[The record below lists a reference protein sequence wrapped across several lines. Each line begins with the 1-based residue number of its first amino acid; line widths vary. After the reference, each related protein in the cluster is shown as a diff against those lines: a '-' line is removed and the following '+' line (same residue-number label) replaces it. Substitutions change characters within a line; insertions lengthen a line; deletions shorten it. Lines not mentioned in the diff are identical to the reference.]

1 MSSIDERVVEM
12 QFRNDQFEQG
22 VKKSLI
28 SLENLKKGL
37 NLDKS
42 SKSLSNLES
51 TAKNFSMK
59 NLASDVASISD
70 RFSTM
75 GIIGMTALQNITN
88 SAIATG
94 KTLMSAL
101 TIDPVKSGF
110 QEYETQINSVQT
122 ILANTESKGTTLD
135 QVNAALDELN
145 HYADMT
151 IYNFTE
157 MTRNI
162 GTFTA
167 AGVDLDTSVQAIKGI
182 ANLAAVS
189 GSNSQQASTAMY
201 QLSQALAAGTVKLQD
216 WNSVVNAGM
225 GGQVFQDALKETAR
239 VHGVA
244 IDQMI
249 KDEGSFRET
258 LSKGWLTSSILTETL
273 SKFTGDLNESQLKT
287 MGYTDEQIASIIKM
301 GQTANDAA
309 TKVKTFTQ
317 LFDTLAEA
325 MQSGWTQS
333 WEYIV
338 GDFDQAKESLT
349 VVSDTLSD
357 IINNSANKR
366 NDLLYDA
373 LTSNYDKFIK
383 SVNDAGIETTA
394 FQDRVKA
401 AINENGGD
409 ADALVQKYGSLE
421 KAIRAGAVSSDL
433 LKKSLGGVANLNID
447 RLLHLKD
454 TGDDVKNV
462 QEALKQLG
470 YNLSKY
476 GSDGLIGSETTAAI
490 KAFQEAKGLSIDGIV
505 GPNTV
510 KALQDAVGSTDKLKS
525 NVDDL
530 MSDITKKGGRDLAI
544 ESIGYAW
551 KSLIRIAHD
560 VKTAYKDIFPKEFTS
575 DDLYG
580 IIDKVHSLSFNLMY
594 NSETSDKLQRSL
606 KGLFAAMDIVGTI
619 TGGALRFG
627 FRTLC
632 DLLKMSDIDILE
644 FTANIGDN
652 IVKLRDAIHNNTL
665 YTTGLK
671 VVSSG
676 LKTGAKTIKEWT
688 TKLYESEQVQN
699 GIKKVQEEW
708 GKSLNKLG
716 IYFDGGADRLLAF
729 INRCKK
735 LDKIDLN
742 NIGDVLKDFKEN
754 VFDYFV
760 NTDKIFDTAGKGI
773 EKFKELAHKGL
784 SVVVGDFESF
794 GDGLE
799 KLKDKSW
806 NTIIDNL
813 SKLRDGIGD
822 FADSMKDK
830 LADVDWAPILVIAN
844 SGIMILAVKQIT
856 KLVSAVKKIFTLLP
870 DFSNFGKSVDNVLN
884 SLAASL
890 KADKWIKQ
898 SQAIKNVAE
907 SIAILA
913 ASLTVLSLL
922 PEDGL
927 KRAETGLVIISGL
940 LLGLSFLTGLINKFT
955 DLSGVGKELKSISK
969 GILILAI
976 SLKVMESIK
985 SDTLVYNAMVLGNL
999 ATVLMIVGGVADSLS
1014 KGSMGGGKS
1023 LKSIAVSVLIL
1034 TLSLKMLANA
1044 KGDIDGATNTM
1055 LVLMGA
1061 LAAMNAVMEFSQSKF
1076 KSSAGAKSLIAISA
1090 SLYLAVLSIKKLAKM
1105 NPDEMRKGLGG
1116 LTAVMIVLSGVMLA
1130 TRLAGKNAQV
1140 AGKGILAISASF
1152 ILIAT
1157 AIKQIA
1163 RMDNGDIAKGIIT
1176 LGLVTVLY
1184 TALMGIS
1191 KLPGGGNS
1199 DKLGKGILAMSA
1211 GVLILAG
1218 AMKLIA
1224 GIDDGDIVKAVG
1236 AIAALAIIAT
1246 LMTKFSGEMKTIN
1259 AKPLMSMAVVIG
1271 VLAGSVALLSMID
1284 TGKLIWA
1291 TSAILLLMAMFTL
1304 VESQSKN
1311 IIGARKTLLVMAGTV
1326 ALLAVVLGI
1335 LANIPNSDNVLSV
1348 ALGLSAVLGAVAAA
1362 CAITTATGVNP
1373 ASATS
1378 AALGLV
1384 TFVGVLSVLM
1394 TALGGVLSLVNNF
1407 TGGAV
1412 DSALDYL
1419 KTVLYKVGDAVGS
1432 LVGGFAAGAT
1442 SSLPA
1447 IGSNLSD
1454 FAQNGVGFFNLL
1466 SNLKPNCA
1474 TAAGTLASAI
1484 GSFVGSGILDGIF
1497 EKFSGKSSLAS
1508 LGTNLAQLGAALTMF
1523 YVSTL
1528 VIKDTG
1534 HMKDVVSVA
1543 QSISDLNNALP
1554 ATGGKLQ
1561 AWLGSKDL
1569 SLFATGASNL
1579 GDAMK
1584 SFAESTSGITDTGN
1598 LESVVKVAQGLAKL
1612 NDALPETDGIIQK
1625 ITGWKNMSGFG
1636 EGIKAFGK
1644 AMSDF
1649 SSSVSGDNAIN
1660 EDAVAAAK
1668 RAGELMTQLANDV
1681 PTSGGLIDFFTG
1693 GNDIGGFGESLKKFG
1708 TSLSGFSGSAS
1719 GIDGG
1724 QMDTVMDVTKK
1735 LVALANSMGADNGF
1749 AAASSNLTTF
1759 AQNLMQFGTQ
1769 FTTGFYSEIASVDAG
1784 KITAVSTAMQVFY
1797 DMCSKTAGQ
1806 TIDTSNLVVFADTL
1820 GSKMQDLN
1828 TKLSGLTG
1836 IDTFGTTIVQFGI
1849 KLNAFGQYVNTVD
1862 TGKMDAV
1869 SASIQKM
1876 YDTMSK
1882 CQGSFDTSGM
1892 QSYLQNMS
1900 SSMGDTMSGVSS
1912 SISSASSGATS
1923 AMSGL
1928 FDGLSSTV
1936 QTRSTSLNASFKTL
1950 GSSMIKSF
1958 ASAITAGRGSVV
1970 SAASNVASAGLPAA
1984 KAHYGGYYSAGVYL
1998 CAGLAGGIGAG
2009 ASSAINAAS
2018 NVAAQ
2023 ALAAAKARLGIH
2035 SPSREF
2041 YAVGDFAVQGLT
2053 NALNDGQKSAQS
2065 AGSNVATA
2073 SLTGLQNS
2081 LNMISALMNSGLD
2094 TSPTIT
2100 PVIDDSQVR
2109 AGIQRVN
2116 TMMTNLT
2123 VGQNMAMAGA
2133 SFGIN
2138 QNGDTSDVVSAINGL
2153 RKDILER
2160 PQNVYTVNGVT
2171 YDDGSTTANAV
2182 KTLVRAVK
2190 MNGRA

>member
-22 VKKSLI
+22 IKKSLI

-167 AGVDLDTSVQAIKGI
+167 AGVDLNTSVQAIKGI

-580 IIDKVHSLSFNLMY
+580 IIQKIHDLSFNLMY
-594 NSETSDKLQRSL
+594 SSKTSDQLQRSF
-606 KGLFAAMDIVGTI
+606 KGLFAALDIAGTI
-619 TGGALRFG
+619 TGGVVRFG

-644 FTANIGDN
+644 FTANLGDN

-716 IYFDGGADRLLAF
+716 VYFDGGADRLSAF

-760 NTDKIFDTAGKGI
+760 NTDKIFDTAGKEI

-806 NTIIDNL
+806 NTVIDNL
-813 SKLRDGIGD
+813 SKLREGISD

-830 LADVDWAPILVIAN
+830 LSDIDWAPILVIVG
-844 SGIMILAVKQIT
+844 SGVIILAAKQVM
-856 KLVSAVKKIFTLLP
+856 KLVSAVKNLFSWLP
-870 DFSNFGKSVDNVLN
+870 DLSDAGTGLNKVLEG
-884 SLAASL
+884 LGASL
-890 KADKWIKQ
+890 KADKWVKR
-898 SQAIKNVAE
+898 SRAIKNVAE

-922 PEDGL
+922 PKDGL
-927 KRAETGLVIISGL
+927 TRAWGSLAIIAGL
-940 LLGLSFLTGLINKFT
+940 LTGLSIVAGLVNKFT
-955 DLSGVGKELKSISK
+955 VLSGSGKEMKSIAKSM
-969 GILILAI
+969 LIMAVA
-976 SLKVMESIK
+976 LKVMESMDAQSALNNAILLGELMAAMMVVDSIVSNLSYGTDSK
-985 SDTLVYNAMVLGNL
+985 SWT
-999 ATVLMIVGGVADSLS
+999 
-1014 KGSMGGGKS
+1014 
-1023 LKSIAVSVLIL
+1023 SIAVAMFIMVQALKS
-1034 TLSLKMLANA
+1034 LSNA
-1044 KGDIDGATNTM
+1044 EGDIDKAVDTM
-1055 LVLMGA
+1055 RGLMGA
-1061 LAAMNAVMEFSQSKF
+1061 LAGMNAFMEYTATKF

-1130 TRLAGKNAQV
+1130 TRLAGQNAQV

-1176 LGLVTVLY
+1176 LGLITILY
-1184 TALMGIS
+1184 GVLMGIS

-1259 AKPLMSMAVVIG
+1259 AKPLMSIAVVIG

-1284 TGKLIWA
+1284 GTKLVGA
-1291 TSAILLLMAMFTL
+1291 TAAMSVLMIMFA
-1304 VESQSKN
+1304 VIEHQSKN

-1384 TFVGVLSVLM
+1384 AFVGVLSTLM

-1432 LVGGFAAGAT
+1432 LVGGFASGAT

-1584 SFAESTSGITDTGN
+1584 SFAESTSGITNTGN

-1693 GNDIGGFGESLKKFG
+1693 GNDIGGFGASLKKFG
-1708 TSLSGFSGSAS
+1708 TSLSDFSGSAS

-1724 QMDTVMDVTKK
+1724 QMDTVIDVTKK
-1735 LVALANSMGADNGF
+1735 LVTLANSMGADNGF

-1806 TIDTSNLVVFADTL
+1806 TIDTSNLVIFADTL

-1828 TKLSGLTG
+1828 TKLIGLTG

-1892 QSYLQNMS
+1892 QSYLKNMS

-1912 SISSASSGATS
+1912 SITSASSGATS

-1984 KAHYGGYYSAGVYL
+1984 RAHYNGYYSVGVYIVS
-1998 CAGLAGGIGAG
+1998 GLAAGINAN
-2009 ASSAINAAS
+2009 ASSAINAAV
-2018 NVAAQ
+2018 NVAVS
-2023 ALAAAKARLGIH
+2023 ALNAAKKSIGVA
-2035 SPSREF
+2035 SPSKEF
-2041 YAVGDFAVQGLT
+2041 YKVGDFAVQGLT

-2073 SLTGLQNS
+2073 SLAGLQNS

>member
-94 KTLMSAL
+94 KTLVSAL

-167 AGVDLDTSVQAIKGI
+167 AGVDLNTSVQAIKGI

-580 IIDKVHSLSFNLMY
+580 IIQKIHDLSFNLMY
-594 NSETSDKLQRSL
+594 SSKTSDQLQRSF
-606 KGLFAAMDIVGTI
+606 KGLFAALDIVGTI
-619 TGGALRFG
+619 TGGVVRFG

-644 FTANIGDN
+644 FTANLGDN

-716 IYFDGGADRLLAF
+716 VYFDGGADRLSAF

-760 NTDKIFDTAGKGI
+760 NTDKIFDTAGKEI

-806 NTIIDNL
+806 NTVIDNL
-813 SKLRDGIGD
+813 SKLRDGISD

-830 LADVDWAPILVIAN
+830 LSDIDWAPILVIAN

-955 DLSGVGKELKSISK
+955 DLSGAGKELKSISK

-976 SLKVMESIK
+976 SLKVMEGI
-985 SDTLVYNAMVLGNL
+985 DRDNLVYNAMVLGNL

-1023 LKSIAVSVLIL
+1023 LKSIAASVLIL
-1034 TLSLKMLANA
+1034 TISLKMLANA
-1044 KGDIDGATNTM
+1044 KGDIDGATNTI

-1076 KSSAGAKSLIAISA
+1076 KSNAGAKSLIAISA

-1152 ILIAT
+1152 LLIAT

-1236 AIAALAIIAT
+1236 AIAALAIITT

-1284 TGKLIWA
+1284 GTKLVGA
-1291 TSAILLLMAMFTL
+1291 TAAMSVLMIMFA
-1304 VESQSKN
+1304 VIEHQSKN

-1362 CAITTATGVNP
+1362 CAVLTVTNVNP
-1373 ASATS
+1373 ANAAT

-1384 TFVGVLSVLM
+1384 AFVGVLSTLM

-1419 KTVLYKVGDAVGS
+1419 KTVLFKVGDAVGS

-1442 SSLPA
+1442 SGLPA
-1447 IGSNLSD
+1447 IGSNLSN
-1454 FAQNGVGFFNLL
+1454 FATNAAGFFSML
-1466 SNLKPNCA
+1466 STLNPDCA

-1484 GSFVGSGILDGIF
+1484 GSFVGSGILDGLF
-1497 EKFSGKSSLAS
+1497 EKFTGNSSLAS
-1508 LGTNLAQLGAALTMF
+1508 LGTNLTSLGAALTSF
-1523 YVSTL
+1523 YNATQG
-1528 VIKDTG
+1528 ITDTG

-1681 PTSGGLIDFFTG
+1681 PTSGGLISWFTG
-1693 GNDIGGFGESLKKFG
+1693 NNDIGGFGESLKKFG
-1708 TSLSGFSGSAS
+1708 TSLSDFSGSAS

-1735 LVALANSMGADNGF
+1735 LVTLANSMGADNGF

-1912 SISSASSGATS
+1912 SITSASSGATS

-2009 ASSAINAAS
+2009 ASSAINAAA

-2041 YAVGDFAVQGLT
+2041 YAVGDYAVQGLT
-2053 NALNDGQKSAQS
+2053 NALSDGQKSAQS

-2073 SLTGLQNS
+2073 SLAGLQNS

-2138 QNGDTSDVVSAINGL
+2138 QNGDNSDVVSAINGL
-2153 RKDILER
+2153 RKDILDR

>member
-59 NLASDVASISD
+59 NLASDVTSISD

-94 KTLMSAL
+94 TTLMSAL

-110 QEYETQINSVQT
+110 KEYETQINAVQT
-122 ILANTESKGTTLD
+122 ILANTESKGTSLD

-167 AGVDLDTSVQAIKGI
+167 AGVDLDTSVAAIKGI

-383 SVNDAGIETTA
+383 SINDAGIETTA

-454 TGDDVKNV
+454 TGDDVKSV
-462 QEALKQLG
+462 QEALSQLG
-470 YNLSKY
+470 YDIGKFGADGIL
-476 GSDGLIGSETTAAI
+476 GSGTIAAI

-505 GPNTV
+505 GPDTV
-510 KALQDAVGSTDKLKS
+510 KALQDSVGSTNKLKK
-525 NVDDL
+525 NVDEL
-530 MSDITKKGGRDLAI
+530 MDNITKKGGRDLAI

-551 KSLIRIAHD
+551 KGLIRIAHD
-560 VKTAYKDIFPKEFTS
+560 VKAAYKDIFPKSFTS

-580 IIDKVHSLSFNLMY
+580 IIQKVHELSYNLMY
-594 NSETSDKLQRSL
+594 NSDVSDKAQRSFKGLFSALNLAKRGFALITSPIQKFVGSGGLASLGNILLDTTANVGDFFTELNNSSSIEDFGKFVSDKLS
-606 KGLFAAMDIVGTI
+606 KGFKDFVDFIDPAINKIQT
-619 TGGALRFG
+619 FG
-627 FRTLC
+627 DVL
-632 DLLKMSDIDILE
+632 
-644 FTANIGDN
+644 N
-652 IVKLRDAIHNNTL
+652 IVKTVAGNALTDIWNIATKVFSYI
-665 YTTGLK
+665 TGNISMGDLFAGLAGSGIYVAAK
-671 VVSSG
+671 KASKLFETVKESFVNIFDKKSS
-676 LKTGAKTIKEWT
+676 KIKEQFSDVLDGVKDT
-688 TKLYESEQVQN
+688 LTSFTSSIKVASLL
-699 GIKKVQEEW
+699 GIAVAIAILSA
-708 GKSLNKLG
+708 SLNS
-716 IYFDGGADRLLAF
+716 IS
-729 INRCKK
+729 
-735 LDKIDLN
+735 KIDQ
-742 NIGDVLKDFKEN
+742 
-754 VFDYFV
+754 
-760 NTDKIFDTAGKGI
+760 
-773 EKFKELAHKGL
+773 
-784 SVVVGDFESF
+784 
-794 GDGLE
+794 
-799 KLKDKSW
+799 
-806 NTIIDNL
+806 
-813 SKLRDGIGD
+813 SKLI
-822 FADSMKDK
+822 
-830 LADVDWAPILVIAN
+830 P
-844 SGIMILAVKQIT
+844 
-856 KLVSAVKKIFTLLP
+856 
-870 DFSNFGKSVDNVLN
+870 
-884 SLAASL
+884 SLAAIG
-890 KADKWIKQ
+890 AMF
-898 SQAIKNVAE
+898 AE
-907 SIAILA
+907 LSI
-913 ASLTVLSLL
+913 
-922 PEDGL
+922 
-927 KRAETGLVIISGL
+927 
-940 LLGLSFLTGLINKFT
+940 SF
-955 DLSGVGKELKSISK
+955 KSISK
-969 GILILAI
+969 TISKNGSKGLIKTGIALIAIAEAIKILADAAIKMSDLSWEEIAKGLIGVGGGLLELSAALKLIDGAKVPLRSSIALIALAEACKILGDAFTKFAGFSWTEIGHGLIAMGGALGEFTASLSIISKVGGFGALLGGTGILIAVQSLDKISKNLEKLGQLSWTEIGHGLTAMGGALGEFTIALSALSTVGGWGSLLGATGILIAVQSLDPIVTALSKISSLSWEEIGKGLVGMGGALAEVATV
-976 SLKVMESIK
+976 SGL
-985 SDTLVYNAMVLGNL
+985 LGNL
-999 ATVLMIVGGVADSLS
+999 AG
-1014 KGSMGGGKS
+1014 
-1023 LKSIAVSVLIL
+1023 
-1034 TLSLKMLANA
+1034 
-1044 KGDIDGATNTM
+1044 
-1055 LVLMGA
+1055 
-1061 LAAMNAVMEFSQSKF
+1061 
-1076 KSSAGAKSLIAISA
+1076 
-1090 SLYLAVLSIKKLAKM
+1090 
-1105 NPDEMRKGLGG
+1105 P
-1116 LTAVMIVLSGVMLA
+1116 
-1130 TRLAGKNAQV
+1130 
-1140 AGKGILAISASF
+1140 
-1152 ILIAT
+1152 
-1157 AIKQIA
+1157 
-1163 RMDNGDIAKGIIT
+1163 
-1176 LGLVTVLY
+1176 
-1184 TALMGIS
+1184 
-1191 KLPGGGNS
+1191 
-1199 DKLGKGILAMSA
+1199 
-1211 GVLILAG
+1211 
-1218 AMKLIA
+1218 
-1224 GIDDGDIVKAVG
+1224 
-1236 AIAALAIIAT
+1236 
-1246 LMTKFSGEMKTIN
+1246 
-1259 AKPLMSMAVVIG
+1259 
-1271 VLAGSVALLSMID
+1271 
-1284 TGKLIWA
+1284 
-1291 TSAILLLMAMFTL
+1291 
-1304 VESQSKN
+1304 
-1311 IIGARKTLLVMAGTV
+1311 
-1326 ALLAVVLGI
+1326 
-1335 LANIPNSDNVLSV
+1335 
-1348 ALGLSAVLGAVAAA
+1348 
-1362 CAITTATGVNP
+1362 
-1373 ASATS
+1373 
-1378 AALGLV
+1378 
-1384 TFVGVLSVLM
+1384 
-1394 TALGGVLSLVNNF
+1394 LSLV
-1407 TGGAV
+1407 G
-1412 DSALDYL
+1412 S
-1419 KTVLYKVGDAVGS
+1419 GS
-1432 LVGGFAAGAT
+1432 L
-1442 SSLPA
+1442 L
-1447 IGSNLSD
+1447 L
-1454 FAQNGVGFFNLL
+1454 GVQG
-1466 SNLKPNCA
+1466 
-1474 TAAGTLASAI
+1474 
-1484 GSFVGSGILDGIF
+1484 
-1497 EKFSGKSSLAS
+1497 
-1508 LGTNLAQLGAALTMF
+1508 
-1523 YVSTL
+1523 
-1528 VIKDTG
+1528 
-1534 HMKDVVSVA
+1534 
-1543 QSISDLNNALP
+1543 
-1554 ATGGKLQ
+1554 
-1561 AWLGSKDL
+1561 
-1569 SLFATGASNL
+1569 L
-1579 GDAMK
+1579 GD
-1584 SFAESTSGITDTGN
+1584 
-1598 LESVVKVAQGLAKL
+1598 LA
-1612 NDALPETDGIIQK
+1612 DA
-1625 ITGWKNMSGFG
+1625 
-1636 EGIKAFGK
+1636 
-1644 AMSDF
+1644 
-1649 SSSVSGDNAIN
+1649 
-1660 EDAVAAAK
+1660 
-1668 RAGELMTQLANDV
+1668 
-1681 PTSGGLIDFFTG
+1681 
-1693 GNDIGGFGESLKKFG
+1693 LKKFG
-1708 TSLSGFSGSAS
+1708 EMSWTEIGHGLTAMGSAMGETAIGGLLNTLSGFGAHSIATLAEPLGDLAESIQKWGNVTVPSGLGGQIGSLAGGIMKFNFSGWGASAIAELAVPMGDLADSISKWSGVAVPAGIGTGLTDLAGGIKSFNFAGWGVDNVSELVIPLGDLAGSIKKWNGVSIPSGMEANMSSMAAGINSWNSVEVYNLENCVGPVGSFADSIRKWS
-1719 GIDGG
+1719 GISIPSGLKDSLTG
-1724 QMDTVMDVTKK
+1724 
-1735 LVALANSMGADNGF
+1735 LANGLQACNAIPTDNLSSIGDHASKIKTVVTDLTTGMSGAD
-1749 AAASSNLTTF
+1749 
-1759 AQNLMQFGTQ
+1759 
-1769 FTTGFYSEIASVDAG
+1769 IV
-1784 KITAVSTAMQVFY
+1784 
-1797 DMCSKTAGQ
+1797 
-1806 TIDTSNLVVFADTL
+1806 
-1820 GSKMQDLN
+1820 
-1828 TKLSGLTG
+1828 
-1836 IDTFGTTIVQFGI
+1836 GTTIVQFGI

-2041 YAVGDFAVQGLT
+2041 YAVGDYAVQGLT
-2053 NALNDGQKSAQS
+2053 NALSDGQKSAQS

-2073 SLTGLQNS
+2073 SLAGLQNS
-2081 LNMISALMNSGLD
+2081 LDMISALMSSGLD

-2109 AGIQRVN
+2109 AGIQRIN

-2138 QNGDTSDVVSAINGL
+2138 QNGDNSDIVSAINGL
-2153 RKDILER
+2153 RKDILDR

>member
-110 QEYETQINSVQT
+110 KEYETQINAVQT
-122 ILANTESKGTTLD
+122 ILANTESKGTSLD

-145 HYADMT
+145 HYTDMT

-383 SVNDAGIETTA
+383 SINDAGIETTA

-409 ADALVQKYGSLE
+409 ADALVLKYGSLE

-454 TGDDVKNV
+454 TGDDVKSV
-462 QEALKQLG
+462 QEALSQLG
-470 YNLSKY
+470 YDIGKFGADGIL
-476 GSDGLIGSETTAAI
+476 GSGTIAAI

-505 GPNTV
+505 GLDTV

-530 MSDITKKGGRDLAI
+530 MNDITKKGGRDLAI

-551 KSLIRIAHD
+551 KGLIRIAHD
-560 VKTAYKDIFPKEFTS
+560 VKAAYKDIFPKEFTS

-580 IIDKVHSLSFNLMY
+580 IIQKVHELSYNLMY
-594 NSETSDKLQRSL
+594 NSDVSDKVQRSFKGLFSALNLAKRGFALITSPIQKFVGSGGLASLGNILLDTTANVGDFFTELNNSSSIEDFGKFISDKLS
-606 KGLFAAMDIVGTI
+606 KGFKDFVD
-619 TGGALRFG
+619 F
-627 FRTLC
+627 
-632 DLLKMSDIDILE
+632 IDP
-644 FTANIGDN
+644 
-652 IVKLRDAIHNNTL
+652 AI
-665 YTTGLK
+665 
-671 VVSSG
+671 
-676 LKTGAKTIKEWT
+676 
-688 TKLYESEQVQN
+688 
-699 GIKKVQEEW
+699 
-708 GKSLNKLG
+708 NK
-716 IYFDGGADRLLAF
+716 IQTF
-729 INRCKK
+729 
-735 LDKIDLN
+735 
-742 NIGDVLKDFKEN
+742 GDVLDIVKTVTGEALTDIWNIATKVFSYLTGNISMGDLFAGLAGSGIYVAAKKASKLFETVKES
-754 VFDYFV
+754 FV
-760 NTDKIFDTAGKGI
+760 NIFDKKSSKIKEQFSDVLDGVKDTLTSFASSIKVASLLGI
-773 EKFKELAHKGL
+773 AVAIAIL
-784 SVVVGDFESF
+784 SAS
-794 GDGLE
+794 LNSIS
-799 KLKDKSW
+799 K
-806 NTIIDNL
+806 IDQ
-813 SKLRDGIGD
+813 SKLI
-822 FADSMKDK
+822 
-830 LADVDWAPILVIAN
+830 P
-844 SGIMILAVKQIT
+844 
-856 KLVSAVKKIFTLLP
+856 
-870 DFSNFGKSVDNVLN
+870 
-884 SLAASL
+884 SLAAIG
-890 KADKWIKQ
+890 AMF
-898 SQAIKNVAE
+898 AE
-907 SIAILA
+907 LSI
-913 ASLTVLSLL
+913 
-922 PEDGL
+922 
-927 KRAETGLVIISGL
+927 
-940 LLGLSFLTGLINKFT
+940 SF
-955 DLSGVGKELKSISK
+955 KSISK
-969 GILILAI
+969 TISKNGSKGLIKTGIALIAIAEAIKILADAAIKMSDLSWEEIAKGLIGVGGGLLELSAALKLIDGAKVPLRSSIALIALAEACKILGDAFTKFAGFSWTEIGHGLIAMGGALGEFTASLSIISKVGGFGALLGGTGILIAVQSLDKISKNLEKLGQLSWTEIGHGLTAMSGALGEFTIALGVLSKVGGLGSILGGTGLLIAVQSLDKIANGLGKLGEFSWTEIGHGLTAMGGALGEFTIALSALSTAGGWGSLLGATGILIAVQSLDPIATALSKISSLSWEEIGKGLAGMGGALAEVATV
-976 SLKVMESIK
+976 SGL
-985 SDTLVYNAMVLGNL
+985 LGNL
-999 ATVLMIVGGVADSLS
+999 AG
-1014 KGSMGGGKS
+1014 
-1023 LKSIAVSVLIL
+1023 
-1034 TLSLKMLANA
+1034 
-1044 KGDIDGATNTM
+1044 
-1055 LVLMGA
+1055 
-1061 LAAMNAVMEFSQSKF
+1061 
-1076 KSSAGAKSLIAISA
+1076 
-1090 SLYLAVLSIKKLAKM
+1090 
-1105 NPDEMRKGLGG
+1105 P
-1116 LTAVMIVLSGVMLA
+1116 
-1130 TRLAGKNAQV
+1130 
-1140 AGKGILAISASF
+1140 
-1152 ILIAT
+1152 
-1157 AIKQIA
+1157 
-1163 RMDNGDIAKGIIT
+1163 
-1176 LGLVTVLY
+1176 
-1184 TALMGIS
+1184 
-1191 KLPGGGNS
+1191 
-1199 DKLGKGILAMSA
+1199 
-1211 GVLILAG
+1211 
-1218 AMKLIA
+1218 
-1224 GIDDGDIVKAVG
+1224 
-1236 AIAALAIIAT
+1236 
-1246 LMTKFSGEMKTIN
+1246 
-1259 AKPLMSMAVVIG
+1259 
-1271 VLAGSVALLSMID
+1271 
-1284 TGKLIWA
+1284 
-1291 TSAILLLMAMFTL
+1291 
-1304 VESQSKN
+1304 
-1311 IIGARKTLLVMAGTV
+1311 
-1326 ALLAVVLGI
+1326 
-1335 LANIPNSDNVLSV
+1335 
-1348 ALGLSAVLGAVAAA
+1348 
-1362 CAITTATGVNP
+1362 
-1373 ASATS
+1373 
-1378 AALGLV
+1378 
-1384 TFVGVLSVLM
+1384 
-1394 TALGGVLSLVNNF
+1394 LSLV
-1407 TGGAV
+1407 G
-1412 DSALDYL
+1412 S
-1419 KTVLYKVGDAVGS
+1419 GS
-1432 LVGGFAAGAT
+1432 L
-1442 SSLPA
+1442 L
-1447 IGSNLSD
+1447 L
-1454 FAQNGVGFFNLL
+1454 GVQG
-1466 SNLKPNCA
+1466 
-1474 TAAGTLASAI
+1474 
-1484 GSFVGSGILDGIF
+1484 
-1497 EKFSGKSSLAS
+1497 
-1508 LGTNLAQLGAALTMF
+1508 
-1523 YVSTL
+1523 
-1528 VIKDTG
+1528 
-1534 HMKDVVSVA
+1534 
-1543 QSISDLNNALP
+1543 
-1554 ATGGKLQ
+1554 
-1561 AWLGSKDL
+1561 
-1569 SLFATGASNL
+1569 L
-1579 GDAMK
+1579 GD
-1584 SFAESTSGITDTGN
+1584 
-1598 LESVVKVAQGLAKL
+1598 LA
-1612 NDALPETDGIIQK
+1612 DA
-1625 ITGWKNMSGFG
+1625 
-1636 EGIKAFGK
+1636 
-1644 AMSDF
+1644 
-1649 SSSVSGDNAIN
+1649 
-1660 EDAVAAAK
+1660 
-1668 RAGELMTQLANDV
+1668 
-1681 PTSGGLIDFFTG
+1681 
-1693 GNDIGGFGESLKKFG
+1693 LKKFG
-1708 TSLSGFSGSAS
+1708 EMSWTEIGHGLTAMGSAMGETAIGGLLNTLSGFGAHSIATLAEPLGDLAESIQKWGNVTVPSGLGGQIGSLAGGIMKFNFSGWGASAIAELAVPMGDLADSISKWSGVAVPAGVGTGLTDLAGGIKSFNFAGWGVDNVSELVIPLGDLAGSIKKWNGVSIPSGMEANMSSMAAGINSWNSVEVYNLENCVGPVGSFADSIRKWS
-1719 GIDGG
+1719 GISVPSGLKDSLTG
-1724 QMDTVMDVTKK
+1724 
-1735 LVALANSMGADNGF
+1735 LANGLQACNAIPTDNLSSIGDHASKIKTVVTDLTTGMSGAD
-1749 AAASSNLTTF
+1749 
-1759 AQNLMQFGTQ
+1759 
-1769 FTTGFYSEIASVDAG
+1769 SV
-1784 KITAVSTAMQVFY
+1784 
-1797 DMCSKTAGQ
+1797 
-1806 TIDTSNLVVFADTL
+1806 
-1820 GSKMQDLN
+1820 
-1828 TKLSGLTG
+1828 
-1836 IDTFGTTIVQFGI
+1836 GTTIVQFGI

-1862 TGKMDAV
+1862 TSKMDAV

-1892 QSYLQNMS
+1892 RSYLQNMS

-1984 KAHYGGYYSAGVYL
+1984 RAHYGGYYSAGVYL

-2009 ASSAINAAS
+2009 ASSAINAAA

-2041 YAVGDFAVQGLT
+2041 YAVGDYAVQGLT
-2053 NALNDGQKSAQS
+2053 NALSDGQKSAQS

-2073 SLTGLQNS
+2073 SLAGLQNS
-2081 LNMISALMNSGLD
+2081 LDMISALMSSGLD

-2138 QNGDTSDVVSAINGL
+2138 QNGDTADVVSAINGL

>member
-59 NLASDVASISD
+59 NLVSDVASISD

-94 KTLMSAL
+94 ATLISAL

-110 QEYETQINSVQT
+110 KEYETQINAVQT
-122 ILANTESKGTTLD
+122 ILANTESKGTSLD

-349 VVSDTLSD
+349 VVSDTLRD

-383 SVNDAGIETTA
+383 SINDAGIETTA

-409 ADALVQKYGSLE
+409 ADALVLKYGSLE

-454 TGDDVKNV
+454 TGDDVKSV
-462 QEALKQLG
+462 QEALSQLG
-470 YNLSKY
+470 YNIGKFGADGIL
-476 GSDGLIGSETTAAI
+476 GSGTIAAI
-490 KAFQEAKGLSIDGIV
+490 KAFQEAKSLSIDGIV
-505 GPNTV
+505 GSDTV

-530 MSDITKKGGRDLAI
+530 MNDITKKGGRDLAI

-551 KSLIRIAHD
+551 KGLIRIAHD
-560 VKTAYKDIFPKEFTS
+560 VKAAYKDIFPKEFSS

-580 IIDKVHSLSFNLMY
+580 IIQKVHELSYNLMY
-594 NSETSDKLQRSL
+594 NSDVSDKVQRSFKGLFSALNLAKRGFALITSPIQKFVGSGGLASLGNILLDTTANVGDFFTELNNSSSIEDFGKFISDKLS
-606 KGLFAAMDIVGTI
+606 KGFKDFVD
-619 TGGALRFG
+619 F
-627 FRTLC
+627 
-632 DLLKMSDIDILE
+632 IDP
-644 FTANIGDN
+644 
-652 IVKLRDAIHNNTL
+652 AI
-665 YTTGLK
+665 
-671 VVSSG
+671 
-676 LKTGAKTIKEWT
+676 
-688 TKLYESEQVQN
+688 
-699 GIKKVQEEW
+699 
-708 GKSLNKLG
+708 NK
-716 IYFDGGADRLLAF
+716 IQTF
-729 INRCKK
+729 
-735 LDKIDLN
+735 
-742 NIGDVLKDFKEN
+742 GDVLDIVKTVAGEALTDIWNIATKVFSYLTGNISMGDLFAGLAGSGIYVAAKKASKLFETVKES
-754 VFDYFV
+754 FV
-760 NTDKIFDTAGKGI
+760 NIFDKKSSKIKEQFSDVLDGVKDTLTSFASSIKVASLLGI
-773 EKFKELAHKGL
+773 AVAIAIL
-784 SVVVGDFESF
+784 SAS
-794 GDGLE
+794 LNSIS
-799 KLKDKSW
+799 K
-806 NTIIDNL
+806 IDQ
-813 SKLRDGIGD
+813 SKLI
-822 FADSMKDK
+822 
-830 LADVDWAPILVIAN
+830 P
-844 SGIMILAVKQIT
+844 
-856 KLVSAVKKIFTLLP
+856 
-870 DFSNFGKSVDNVLN
+870 
-884 SLAASL
+884 SLAAIG
-890 KADKWIKQ
+890 AMF
-898 SQAIKNVAE
+898 AE
-907 SIAILA
+907 LSI
-913 ASLTVLSLL
+913 
-922 PEDGL
+922 
-927 KRAETGLVIISGL
+927 
-940 LLGLSFLTGLINKFT
+940 SF
-955 DLSGVGKELKSISK
+955 KSISK
-969 GILILAI
+969 TISKNGSKGLIKTGIALIAIAEAIKILADAAIKMSDLSWEEIAKGLIGVGGGLLELSAALKLIDGAKVPLRSSIALIALAEACKILGDAFTKFAGFSWTEIGHGLIAMGGALGEFTASLSIISKVGGFGALLGGTGILIAVQSLDKISKNLEKLGQLSWTEIGHGLTAMSGALGEFTIALGVLSKVGGLGSILGGTGLLIAVQSLDKIANGLGKLGEFSWTEIGHGLTAMGGALGEFTIALSALSTVGGWGSLLGATGILIAVQSLDPIATALSKISSLSWEEIGKGLAGMGGALAEVSVVSGALGKLAGFSALLGSGSI
-976 SLKVMESIK
+976 LIGVQSLNDIAVAMK
-985 SDTLVYNAMVLGNL
+985 SFGTMQWEEIGKGLAGMGGALAEVATVSGLLGNL
-999 ATVLMIVGGVADSLS
+999 AG
-1014 KGSMGGGKS
+1014 
-1023 LKSIAVSVLIL
+1023 
-1034 TLSLKMLANA
+1034 
-1044 KGDIDGATNTM
+1044 
-1055 LVLMGA
+1055 
-1061 LAAMNAVMEFSQSKF
+1061 
-1076 KSSAGAKSLIAISA
+1076 
-1090 SLYLAVLSIKKLAKM
+1090 
-1105 NPDEMRKGLGG
+1105 P
-1116 LTAVMIVLSGVMLA
+1116 
-1130 TRLAGKNAQV
+1130 
-1140 AGKGILAISASF
+1140 
-1152 ILIAT
+1152 
-1157 AIKQIA
+1157 
-1163 RMDNGDIAKGIIT
+1163 
-1176 LGLVTVLY
+1176 
-1184 TALMGIS
+1184 
-1191 KLPGGGNS
+1191 
-1199 DKLGKGILAMSA
+1199 
-1211 GVLILAG
+1211 
-1218 AMKLIA
+1218 
-1224 GIDDGDIVKAVG
+1224 
-1236 AIAALAIIAT
+1236 
-1246 LMTKFSGEMKTIN
+1246 
-1259 AKPLMSMAVVIG
+1259 
-1271 VLAGSVALLSMID
+1271 
-1284 TGKLIWA
+1284 
-1291 TSAILLLMAMFTL
+1291 
-1304 VESQSKN
+1304 
-1311 IIGARKTLLVMAGTV
+1311 
-1326 ALLAVVLGI
+1326 
-1335 LANIPNSDNVLSV
+1335 
-1348 ALGLSAVLGAVAAA
+1348 
-1362 CAITTATGVNP
+1362 
-1373 ASATS
+1373 
-1378 AALGLV
+1378 
-1384 TFVGVLSVLM
+1384 
-1394 TALGGVLSLVNNF
+1394 LSLV
-1407 TGGAV
+1407 G
-1412 DSALDYL
+1412 S
-1419 KTVLYKVGDAVGS
+1419 GS
-1432 LVGGFAAGAT
+1432 L
-1442 SSLPA
+1442 L
-1447 IGSNLSD
+1447 L
-1454 FAQNGVGFFNLL
+1454 GVQG
-1466 SNLKPNCA
+1466 
-1474 TAAGTLASAI
+1474 
-1484 GSFVGSGILDGIF
+1484 
-1497 EKFSGKSSLAS
+1497 
-1508 LGTNLAQLGAALTMF
+1508 
-1523 YVSTL
+1523 
-1528 VIKDTG
+1528 
-1534 HMKDVVSVA
+1534 
-1543 QSISDLNNALP
+1543 
-1554 ATGGKLQ
+1554 
-1561 AWLGSKDL
+1561 
-1569 SLFATGASNL
+1569 L
-1579 GDAMK
+1579 GD
-1584 SFAESTSGITDTGN
+1584 
-1598 LESVVKVAQGLAKL
+1598 LA
-1612 NDALPETDGIIQK
+1612 DA
-1625 ITGWKNMSGFG
+1625 
-1636 EGIKAFGK
+1636 
-1644 AMSDF
+1644 
-1649 SSSVSGDNAIN
+1649 
-1660 EDAVAAAK
+1660 
-1668 RAGELMTQLANDV
+1668 
-1681 PTSGGLIDFFTG
+1681 
-1693 GNDIGGFGESLKKFG
+1693 LKKFG
-1708 TSLSGFSGSAS
+1708 EMSWTEIGHGLTAMGSAMGETAIGGLLNTLSGFGAHSIATLAEPLGDLAESIQKWGNVTVPSGLGGQIGSLAGGIMKFNFSGWGASAIAELAVPMGDLADSISKWSGVAVPAGIGTGLTDLAGGIKSFNFAGWGVDNVSELVIPLGDLAGSIKKWNGVSIPSGMEANMSSMAAGINLWNSVEVYNLENCVGPVGSFADSIRKWS
-1719 GIDGG
+1719 GISVPSGLKDSLTG
-1724 QMDTVMDVTKK
+1724 
-1735 LVALANSMGADNGF
+1735 LANGLQACNAIPTDNLSSIGDHASKIKTVVTDLTTGMSGAD
-1749 AAASSNLTTF
+1749 
-1759 AQNLMQFGTQ
+1759 
-1769 FTTGFYSEIASVDAG
+1769 SV
-1784 KITAVSTAMQVFY
+1784 
-1797 DMCSKTAGQ
+1797 
-1806 TIDTSNLVVFADTL
+1806 
-1820 GSKMQDLN
+1820 
-1828 TKLSGLTG
+1828 
-1836 IDTFGTTIVQFGI
+1836 GTTIVQFGI
-1849 KLNAFGQYVNTVD
+1849 KLNAFGQYINTVD
-1862 TGKMDAV
+1862 IGKMDAV

-1876 YDTMSK
+1876 YDAMSK

-1892 QSYLQNMS
+1892 QSYLKNMS

-2041 YAVGDFAVQGLT
+2041 YAVGDYAVQGLT
-2053 NALNDGQKSAQS
+2053 NALSDGQKSAQS

-2073 SLTGLQNS
+2073 SLAGLQNS

-2138 QNGDTSDVVSAINGL
+2138 QNGDTADVVSAINGL

>member
-135 QVNAALDELN
+135 HVNAALNELN

-201 QLSQALAAGTVKLQD
+201 QLSQALADGTVKLQD

-301 GQTANDAA
+301 GQTANNAA

-409 ADALVQKYGSLE
+409 ADTLVQKYGSLE

-454 TGDDVKNV
+454 TGDDVKSV
-462 QEALKQLG
+462 QEALSQLG
-470 YNLSKY
+470 YDLSKY
-476 GSDGLIGSETTAAI
+476 GADGILGSSTIAAI
-490 KAFQEAKGLSIDGIV
+490 KAFQEAKGLSTDGIV

-510 KALQDAVGSTDKLKS
+510 KALRDAVGSTDKLKS

-530 MSDITKKGGRDLAI
+530 MNDITKKGGRDLAI

-551 KSLIRIAHD
+551 KGLIRIAHD
-560 VKTAYKDIFPKEFTS
+560 VKAAYKDIFPKEFTS

-580 IIDKVHSLSFNLMY
+580 IIQKVHELSYNLMY
-594 NSETSDKLQRSL
+594 NSDASDKVQRSFKGLFSALNLAKRGFALITSPIRKFVGSGGLASLGNILLDTTANVGDFFTELNNSSSIEDFGKFISDKLSKGFKDFVDFIDPAINKIQTFGDVLNIVKTVAGEELTDIWNIATKVFSYLTGNISMGDLFAGLAGSGIYVAAKKASKLFETVKESFVNIFDKKSSKIKEQFSDVLDGVKDTLTSFTSSIKVASL
-606 KGLFAAMDIVGTI
+606 LGIAVAIAILSASLNSISKIDQGKLIPSLAAIGAMFAELSISFKSISKTISKNGSKGLIKTGIALIAIAEAIKILADAAIKMSDLSWEEIAKGLIGVGGGLLELSAALKKINGAKVPLRSSIALIALAEACKILGDAFTKFADFSWPEIGHGLTAMGVALGEFTASLSVISKAGGFGSLLGGTGI
-619 TGGALRFG
+619 LIAVQSLDEIAENLKKLGSLSWPEIGKGLAGMGGAL
-627 FRTLC
+627 TEI
-632 DLLKMSDIDILE
+632 S
-644 FTANIGDN
+644 
-652 IVKLRDAIHNNTL
+652 
-665 YTTGLK
+665 
-671 VVSSG
+671 VVS
-676 LKTGAKTIKEWT
+676 GALG
-688 TKLYESEQVQN
+688 KLAGFSALLGSSSILIGVQ
-699 GIKKVQEEW
+699 
-708 GKSLNKLG
+708 SLNDIAVAIKSFGSMQWEEIRKGLAG
-716 IYFDGGADRLLAF
+716 MGGALT
-729 INRCKK
+729 
-735 LDKIDLN
+735 
-742 NIGDVLKDFKEN
+742 E
-754 VFDYFV
+754 
-760 NTDKIFDTAGKGI
+760 
-773 EKFKELAHKGL
+773 
-784 SVVVGDFESF
+784 
-794 GDGLE
+794 
-799 KLKDKSW
+799 
-806 NTIIDNL
+806 
-813 SKLRDGIGD
+813 
-822 FADSMKDK
+822 
-830 LADVDWAPILVIAN
+830 
-844 SGIMILAVKQIT
+844 
-856 KLVSAVKKIFTLLP
+856 
-870 DFSNFGKSVDNVLN
+870 
-884 SLAASL
+884 
-890 KADKWIKQ
+890 
-898 SQAIKNVAE
+898 VA
-907 SIAILA
+907 
-913 ASLTVLSLL
+913 T
-922 PEDGL
+922 
-927 KRAETGLVIISGL
+927 ISGL
-940 LLGLSFLTGLINKFT
+940 L
-955 DLSGVGKELKSISK
+955 
-969 GILILAI
+969 
-976 SLKVMESIK
+976 
-985 SDTLVYNAMVLGNL
+985 GNL
-999 ATVLMIVGGVADSLS
+999 AG
-1014 KGSMGGGKS
+1014 
-1023 LKSIAVSVLIL
+1023 
-1034 TLSLKMLANA
+1034 
-1044 KGDIDGATNTM
+1044 
-1055 LVLMGA
+1055 
-1061 LAAMNAVMEFSQSKF
+1061 
-1076 KSSAGAKSLIAISA
+1076 
-1090 SLYLAVLSIKKLAKM
+1090 
-1105 NPDEMRKGLGG
+1105 P
-1116 LTAVMIVLSGVMLA
+1116 
-1130 TRLAGKNAQV
+1130 
-1140 AGKGILAISASF
+1140 
-1152 ILIAT
+1152 
-1157 AIKQIA
+1157 
-1163 RMDNGDIAKGIIT
+1163 
-1176 LGLVTVLY
+1176 
-1184 TALMGIS
+1184 
-1191 KLPGGGNS
+1191 
-1199 DKLGKGILAMSA
+1199 
-1211 GVLILAG
+1211 
-1218 AMKLIA
+1218 
-1224 GIDDGDIVKAVG
+1224 
-1236 AIAALAIIAT
+1236 
-1246 LMTKFSGEMKTIN
+1246 
-1259 AKPLMSMAVVIG
+1259 
-1271 VLAGSVALLSMID
+1271 
-1284 TGKLIWA
+1284 
-1291 TSAILLLMAMFTL
+1291 
-1304 VESQSKN
+1304 
-1311 IIGARKTLLVMAGTV
+1311 
-1326 ALLAVVLGI
+1326 
-1335 LANIPNSDNVLSV
+1335 
-1348 ALGLSAVLGAVAAA
+1348 
-1362 CAITTATGVNP
+1362 
-1373 ASATS
+1373 
-1378 AALGLV
+1378 
-1384 TFVGVLSVLM
+1384 
-1394 TALGGVLSLVNNF
+1394 LSLV
-1407 TGGAV
+1407 G
-1412 DSALDYL
+1412 S
-1419 KTVLYKVGDAVGS
+1419 GS
-1432 LVGGFAAGAT
+1432 L
-1442 SSLPA
+1442 L
-1447 IGSNLSD
+1447 L
-1454 FAQNGVGFFNLL
+1454 GVQG
-1466 SNLKPNCA
+1466 
-1474 TAAGTLASAI
+1474 
-1484 GSFVGSGILDGIF
+1484 
-1497 EKFSGKSSLAS
+1497 
-1508 LGTNLAQLGAALTMF
+1508 
-1523 YVSTL
+1523 
-1528 VIKDTG
+1528 
-1534 HMKDVVSVA
+1534 
-1543 QSISDLNNALP
+1543 
-1554 ATGGKLQ
+1554 
-1561 AWLGSKDL
+1561 
-1569 SLFATGASNL
+1569 L
-1579 GDAMK
+1579 GD
-1584 SFAESTSGITDTGN
+1584 
-1598 LESVVKVAQGLAKL
+1598 LA
-1612 NDALPETDGIIQK
+1612 DA
-1625 ITGWKNMSGFG
+1625 
-1636 EGIKAFGK
+1636 
-1644 AMSDF
+1644 
-1649 SSSVSGDNAIN
+1649 
-1660 EDAVAAAK
+1660 
-1668 RAGELMTQLANDV
+1668 
-1681 PTSGGLIDFFTG
+1681 
-1693 GNDIGGFGESLKKFG
+1693 LKKFG
-1708 TSLSGFSGSAS
+1708 EMSWTEIGHGLTAMGSAMGETAIGGLLNTLSGFGAHSIATLAEPLGDLAESIQKWGNVTVPSGLGGQIGSLAGGIMKFNFSGWGASAIAELAVPMGDLADSISKWSGVAVPAGIGTGLTDLAGGIKSFNFAGWGVDNVSELVIPLGDLAGSIKKWNGVSIPSGMEANMSSMAAGINSWNSVEVYNLENCVGPVGSFADSIRKWS
-1719 GIDGG
+1719 GISVPSGLKDSLTG
-1724 QMDTVMDVTKK
+1724 
-1735 LVALANSMGADNGF
+1735 LANGLQACNAIPTDNLSSIGDHASKIKTVVTDLTTGMSGAD
-1749 AAASSNLTTF
+1749 
-1759 AQNLMQFGTQ
+1759 
-1769 FTTGFYSEIASVDAG
+1769 SV
-1784 KITAVSTAMQVFY
+1784 
-1797 DMCSKTAGQ
+1797 
-1806 TIDTSNLVVFADTL
+1806 
-1820 GSKMQDLN
+1820 
-1828 TKLSGLTG
+1828 
-1836 IDTFGTTIVQFGI
+1836 GTTIVQFGI

-2041 YAVGDFAVQGLT
+2041 YAVGDYAVQGLT
-2053 NALNDGQKSAQS
+2053 NALSDGQKSAKS

-2073 SLTGLQNS
+2073 SLAGLQNS

-2100 PVIDDSQVR
+2100 PVIDDSQIR

-2138 QNGDTSDVVSAINGL
+2138 QNGDTADVVSAINGL

>member
-28 SLENLKKGL
+28 SLKNLKKGL

-383 SVNDAGIETTA
+383 SINDAGIETTA

-433 LKKSLGGVANLNID
+433 LKKSLGGVSKESLNVD
-447 RLLHLKD
+447 RLLHFKD
-454 TGDDVKNV
+454 AGDDVKNV

-470 YNLSKY
+470 YDLSKY

-530 MSDITKKGGRDLAI
+530 MNDITKKGGRDLAI

-560 VKTAYKDIFPKEFTS
+560 VRTAYKDIFPKEFTS

-580 IIDKVHSLSFNLMY
+580 IIQKIHDLSFNLMY
-594 NSETSDKLQRSL
+594 SSKTSDQLQRSF
-606 KGLFAAMDIVGTI
+606 KGLFAALDIVGTI
-619 TGGALRFG
+619 TGGVVRFG

-644 FTANIGDN
+644 FTANLGDN

-716 IYFDGGADRLLAF
+716 VYFDGGADRLSAF

-806 NTIIDNL
+806 NTVIDNL
-813 SKLRDGIGD
+813 SKLRDGISD

-830 LADVDWAPILVIAN
+830 LSDIDWVHLF
-844 SGIMILAVKQIT
+844 L
-856 KLVSAVKKIFTLLP
+856 LLP
-870 DFSNFGKSVDNVLN
+870 PD
-884 SLAASL
+884 L
-890 KADKWIKQ
+890 KH
-898 SQAIKNVAE
+898 
-907 SIAILA
+907 
-913 ASLTVLSLL
+913 
-922 PEDGL
+922 
-927 KRAETGLVIISGL
+927 R
-940 LLGLSFLTGLINKFT
+940 
-955 DLSGVGKELKSISK
+955 
-969 GILILAI
+969 
-976 SLKVMESIK
+976 
-985 SDTLVYNAMVLGNL
+985 
-999 ATVLMIVGGVADSLS
+999 
-1014 KGSMGGGKS
+1014 
-1023 LKSIAVSVLIL
+1023 
-1034 TLSLKMLANA
+1034 
-1044 KGDIDGATNTM
+1044 
-1055 LVLMGA
+1055 
-1061 LAAMNAVMEFSQSKF
+1061 
-1076 KSSAGAKSLIAISA
+1076 
-1090 SLYLAVLSIKKLAKM
+1090 
-1105 NPDEMRKGLGG
+1105 
-1116 LTAVMIVLSGVMLA
+1116 
-1130 TRLAGKNAQV
+1130 
-1140 AGKGILAISASF
+1140 
-1152 ILIAT
+1152 
-1157 AIKQIA
+1157 
-1163 RMDNGDIAKGIIT
+1163 
-1176 LGLVTVLY
+1176 
-1184 TALMGIS
+1184 
-1191 KLPGGGNS
+1191 
-1199 DKLGKGILAMSA
+1199 
-1211 GVLILAG
+1211 
-1218 AMKLIA
+1218 
-1224 GIDDGDIVKAVG
+1224 
-1236 AIAALAIIAT
+1236 
-1246 LMTKFSGEMKTIN
+1246 
-1259 AKPLMSMAVVIG
+1259 
-1271 VLAGSVALLSMID
+1271 
-1284 TGKLIWA
+1284 
-1291 TSAILLLMAMFTL
+1291 
-1304 VESQSKN
+1304 
-1311 IIGARKTLLVMAGTV
+1311 
-1326 ALLAVVLGI
+1326 
-1335 LANIPNSDNVLSV
+1335 
-1348 ALGLSAVLGAVAAA
+1348 
-1362 CAITTATGVNP
+1362 
-1373 ASATS
+1373 
-1378 AALGLV
+1378 
-1384 TFVGVLSVLM
+1384 
-1394 TALGGVLSLVNNF
+1394 
-1407 TGGAV
+1407 
-1412 DSALDYL
+1412 
-1419 KTVLYKVGDAVGS
+1419 
-1432 LVGGFAAGAT
+1432 
-1442 SSLPA
+1442 
-1447 IGSNLSD
+1447 
-1454 FAQNGVGFFNLL
+1454 
-1466 SNLKPNCA
+1466 
-1474 TAAGTLASAI
+1474 
-1484 GSFVGSGILDGIF
+1484 
-1497 EKFSGKSSLAS
+1497 
-1508 LGTNLAQLGAALTMF
+1508 
-1523 YVSTL
+1523 
-1528 VIKDTG
+1528 
-1534 HMKDVVSVA
+1534 
-1543 QSISDLNNALP
+1543 
-1554 ATGGKLQ
+1554 
-1561 AWLGSKDL
+1561 
-1569 SLFATGASNL
+1569 
-1579 GDAMK
+1579 
-1584 SFAESTSGITDTGN
+1584 
-1598 LESVVKVAQGLAKL
+1598 
-1612 NDALPETDGIIQK
+1612 
-1625 ITGWKNMSGFG
+1625 
-1636 EGIKAFGK
+1636 
-1644 AMSDF
+1644 
-1649 SSSVSGDNAIN
+1649 
-1660 EDAVAAAK
+1660 
-1668 RAGELMTQLANDV
+1668 
-1681 PTSGGLIDFFTG
+1681 
-1693 GNDIGGFGESLKKFG
+1693 
-1708 TSLSGFSGSAS
+1708 
-1719 GIDGG
+1719 
-1724 QMDTVMDVTKK
+1724 
-1735 LVALANSMGADNGF
+1735 
-1749 AAASSNLTTF
+1749 
-1759 AQNLMQFGTQ
+1759 
-1769 FTTGFYSEIASVDAG
+1769 
-1784 KITAVSTAMQVFY
+1784 
-1797 DMCSKTAGQ
+1797 
-1806 TIDTSNLVVFADTL
+1806 
-1820 GSKMQDLN
+1820 
-1828 TKLSGLTG
+1828 
-1836 IDTFGTTIVQFGI
+1836 
-1849 KLNAFGQYVNTVD
+1849 
-1862 TGKMDAV
+1862 
-1869 SASIQKM
+1869 
-1876 YDTMSK
+1876 
-1882 CQGSFDTSGM
+1882 
-1892 QSYLQNMS
+1892 
-1900 SSMGDTMSGVSS
+1900 
-1912 SISSASSGATS
+1912 
-1923 AMSGL
+1923 
-1928 FDGLSSTV
+1928 
-1936 QTRSTSLNASFKTL
+1936 
-1950 GSSMIKSF
+1950 
-1958 ASAITAGRGSVV
+1958 
-1970 SAASNVASAGLPAA
+1970 
-1984 KAHYGGYYSAGVYL
+1984 
-1998 CAGLAGGIGAG
+1998 
-2009 ASSAINAAS
+2009 
-2018 NVAAQ
+2018 
-2023 ALAAAKARLGIH
+2023 
-2035 SPSREF
+2035 
-2041 YAVGDFAVQGLT
+2041 
-2053 NALNDGQKSAQS
+2053 
-2065 AGSNVATA
+2065 
-2073 SLTGLQNS
+2073 
-2081 LNMISALMNSGLD
+2081 
-2094 TSPTIT
+2094 
-2100 PVIDDSQVR
+2100 
-2109 AGIQRVN
+2109 
-2116 TMMTNLT
+2116 
-2123 VGQNMAMAGA
+2123 
-2133 SFGIN
+2133 
-2138 QNGDTSDVVSAINGL
+2138 
-2153 RKDILER
+2153 
-2160 PQNVYTVNGVT
+2160 
-2171 YDDGSTTANAV
+2171 
-2182 KTLVRAVK
+2182 
-2190 MNGRA
+2190 

>member
-1 MSSIDERVVEM
+1 VSSIDERVVEM

-59 NLASDVASISD
+59 NLVSDVASISD

-94 KTLMSAL
+94 ATLISAL

-110 QEYETQINSVQT
+110 KEYETQINAVQT
-122 ILANTESKGTTLD
+122 ILANTESKGTSLD

-145 HYADMT
+145 HYTDMT

-383 SVNDAGIETTA
+383 SINDAGIETTA

-409 ADALVQKYGSLE
+409 ADALVLKYGSLE

-454 TGDDVKNV
+454 TGDDVKSV
-462 QEALKQLG
+462 QEALSQLG
-470 YNLSKY
+470 YDIGKFGADGIL
-476 GSDGLIGSETTAAI
+476 GSGTIAAI

-505 GPNTV
+505 GLDTV

-530 MSDITKKGGRDLAI
+530 MNDITKKGGRDLAI

-551 KSLIRIAHD
+551 KGLIRIAHD
-560 VKTAYKDIFPKEFTS
+560 VKAAYKDIFPKEFTS

-580 IIDKVHSLSFNLMY
+580 IIQKVHELSYNLMY
-594 NSETSDKLQRSL
+594 NSDVSDKVQRSFKGLFSALNLAKRGFALITSPIQKFVGSGGLASLGNILLDTTANVGDFFTELNNSSSIEDFGKFISDKLS
-606 KGLFAAMDIVGTI
+606 KGFKDFVD
-619 TGGALRFG
+619 F
-627 FRTLC
+627 
-632 DLLKMSDIDILE
+632 IDP
-644 FTANIGDN
+644 
-652 IVKLRDAIHNNTL
+652 AI
-665 YTTGLK
+665 
-671 VVSSG
+671 
-676 LKTGAKTIKEWT
+676 
-688 TKLYESEQVQN
+688 
-699 GIKKVQEEW
+699 
-708 GKSLNKLG
+708 NK
-716 IYFDGGADRLLAF
+716 IQTF
-729 INRCKK
+729 
-735 LDKIDLN
+735 
-742 NIGDVLKDFKEN
+742 GDVLDIVKTVTGEALTDIWNIATKVFSYLTGNISMGDLFAGLAGSGIYVAAKKASKLFETVKES
-754 VFDYFV
+754 FV
-760 NTDKIFDTAGKGI
+760 NIFDKKSSKIKEQFSDVLDGVKDTLTSFASSIKVASLLGI
-773 EKFKELAHKGL
+773 AVAIAIL
-784 SVVVGDFESF
+784 SAS
-794 GDGLE
+794 LNSIS
-799 KLKDKSW
+799 K
-806 NTIIDNL
+806 IDQ
-813 SKLRDGIGD
+813 SKLI
-822 FADSMKDK
+822 
-830 LADVDWAPILVIAN
+830 P
-844 SGIMILAVKQIT
+844 
-856 KLVSAVKKIFTLLP
+856 
-870 DFSNFGKSVDNVLN
+870 
-884 SLAASL
+884 SLAAIG
-890 KADKWIKQ
+890 AMF
-898 SQAIKNVAE
+898 AE
-907 SIAILA
+907 LSI
-913 ASLTVLSLL
+913 
-922 PEDGL
+922 
-927 KRAETGLVIISGL
+927 
-940 LLGLSFLTGLINKFT
+940 SF
-955 DLSGVGKELKSISK
+955 KSISK
-969 GILILAI
+969 TISKNGSKGLIKTGIALIAIAEAIKILADAAIKMSDLSWEEIAKGLIGVGGGLLELSAALKLIDGAKVPLRSSIALIALAEACKILGDAFTKFAEFSWTEIGHGLIAMGGALGEFTASLSILSKVGGFGALLGGTGILIAVQSLDKISKNLEKLGQLSWTEIGHGLTAMSGALGEFTIALGVLSKVGGLGSILGGTGLLIAVQSLDKIANGLGKLGEFSWTEIGHGLTAMGGALGEFTIALSALSTVGGWGSLLGATGILIAVQSLDPIATALSKISSLSWEEIGKGLAGMGGALAEVSVVSGALGKLAGFSALLGSGSI
-976 SLKVMESIK
+976 LIGVQSLNDIAVAMK
-985 SDTLVYNAMVLGNL
+985 SFGTMQWEEIGKGLAGMGGALAEVATVSGLLGNL
-999 ATVLMIVGGVADSLS
+999 AG
-1014 KGSMGGGKS
+1014 
-1023 LKSIAVSVLIL
+1023 
-1034 TLSLKMLANA
+1034 
-1044 KGDIDGATNTM
+1044 
-1055 LVLMGA
+1055 
-1061 LAAMNAVMEFSQSKF
+1061 
-1076 KSSAGAKSLIAISA
+1076 
-1090 SLYLAVLSIKKLAKM
+1090 
-1105 NPDEMRKGLGG
+1105 P
-1116 LTAVMIVLSGVMLA
+1116 
-1130 TRLAGKNAQV
+1130 
-1140 AGKGILAISASF
+1140 
-1152 ILIAT
+1152 
-1157 AIKQIA
+1157 
-1163 RMDNGDIAKGIIT
+1163 
-1176 LGLVTVLY
+1176 
-1184 TALMGIS
+1184 
-1191 KLPGGGNS
+1191 
-1199 DKLGKGILAMSA
+1199 
-1211 GVLILAG
+1211 
-1218 AMKLIA
+1218 
-1224 GIDDGDIVKAVG
+1224 
-1236 AIAALAIIAT
+1236 
-1246 LMTKFSGEMKTIN
+1246 
-1259 AKPLMSMAVVIG
+1259 
-1271 VLAGSVALLSMID
+1271 
-1284 TGKLIWA
+1284 
-1291 TSAILLLMAMFTL
+1291 
-1304 VESQSKN
+1304 
-1311 IIGARKTLLVMAGTV
+1311 
-1326 ALLAVVLGI
+1326 
-1335 LANIPNSDNVLSV
+1335 
-1348 ALGLSAVLGAVAAA
+1348 
-1362 CAITTATGVNP
+1362 
-1373 ASATS
+1373 
-1378 AALGLV
+1378 
-1384 TFVGVLSVLM
+1384 
-1394 TALGGVLSLVNNF
+1394 LSLV
-1407 TGGAV
+1407 G
-1412 DSALDYL
+1412 S
-1419 KTVLYKVGDAVGS
+1419 GS
-1432 LVGGFAAGAT
+1432 L
-1442 SSLPA
+1442 L
-1447 IGSNLSD
+1447 L
-1454 FAQNGVGFFNLL
+1454 GVQG
-1466 SNLKPNCA
+1466 
-1474 TAAGTLASAI
+1474 
-1484 GSFVGSGILDGIF
+1484 
-1497 EKFSGKSSLAS
+1497 
-1508 LGTNLAQLGAALTMF
+1508 
-1523 YVSTL
+1523 
-1528 VIKDTG
+1528 
-1534 HMKDVVSVA
+1534 
-1543 QSISDLNNALP
+1543 
-1554 ATGGKLQ
+1554 
-1561 AWLGSKDL
+1561 
-1569 SLFATGASNL
+1569 L
-1579 GDAMK
+1579 GD
-1584 SFAESTSGITDTGN
+1584 
-1598 LESVVKVAQGLAKL
+1598 LA
-1612 NDALPETDGIIQK
+1612 DA
-1625 ITGWKNMSGFG
+1625 
-1636 EGIKAFGK
+1636 
-1644 AMSDF
+1644 
-1649 SSSVSGDNAIN
+1649 
-1660 EDAVAAAK
+1660 
-1668 RAGELMTQLANDV
+1668 
-1681 PTSGGLIDFFTG
+1681 
-1693 GNDIGGFGESLKKFG
+1693 LKKFG
-1708 TSLSGFSGSAS
+1708 EMSWTEIGHGLTAMGSAMGETAIGGLLNTLSGFGAHSIATLAEPLGDLAESIQKWGNVTVPSGLGGQIGSLAGGIMKFNFSGWGASAIAELAVPMGDLADSISKWSGVAVPAGIGTGLTDLAGGIKSFNFAGWGVDNVSELVIPLGDLAGSIKKWNGVSIPSGMEANMSSMAAGINSWNSVEVYNLENCVGPVGSFADSIRKWS
-1719 GIDGG
+1719 GISVPSGLKDSLTG
-1724 QMDTVMDVTKK
+1724 
-1735 LVALANSMGADNGF
+1735 LANGLQACNAIPTDNLSSIGDHASKIKTVVTDLTTGMSGAD
-1749 AAASSNLTTF
+1749 
-1759 AQNLMQFGTQ
+1759 
-1769 FTTGFYSEIASVDAG
+1769 SV
-1784 KITAVSTAMQVFY
+1784 
-1797 DMCSKTAGQ
+1797 
-1806 TIDTSNLVVFADTL
+1806 
-1820 GSKMQDLN
+1820 
-1828 TKLSGLTG
+1828 
-1836 IDTFGTTIVQFGI
+1836 GTTIIQFGI
-1849 KLNAFGQYVNTVD
+1849 KLNAFGQYANTVD

-1892 QSYLQNMS
+1892 QSYLKNMS

-2041 YAVGDFAVQGLT
+2041 YAVGDYAVQGLT
-2053 NALNDGQKSAQS
+2053 NALSDGQKSAQS

-2073 SLTGLQNS
+2073 SLAGLQNS

-2133 SFGIN
+2133 SFRIN
-2138 QNGDTSDVVSAINGL
+2138 QNGDTADVVSAINGL

-2160 PQNVYTVNGVT
+2160 PQNVYTVNGVM

-2190 MNGRA
+2190 LNGRA

>member
-383 SVNDAGIETTA
+383 SINDAGIETTA

-409 ADALVQKYGSLE
+409 ADALVLKYGSLE

-454 TGDDVKNV
+454 TGDDVKSV
-462 QEALKQLG
+462 QEALSQLG
-470 YNLSKY
+470 YDIGKFGADGIL
-476 GSDGLIGSETTAAI
+476 GSGTIAAI

-505 GPNTV
+505 GPDTV

-530 MSDITKKGGRDLAI
+530 MNDITKKGGRDLAI

-551 KSLIRIAHD
+551 KGLIRRAHD
-560 VKTAYKDIFPKEFTS
+560 VKAAYKDIFPKEFTS

-580 IIDKVHSLSFNLMY
+580 IIQKVHELSYNLMY
-594 NSETSDKLQRSL
+594 NSDVSDKVQRSFKGLFSALNLAKRGFALITSPIQKFVGSGGLASLGNILLDTTANVGDFFTELNNSSSIEDFGKFISDKLS
-606 KGLFAAMDIVGTI
+606 KGFKDFVD
-619 TGGALRFG
+619 F
-627 FRTLC
+627 
-632 DLLKMSDIDILE
+632 IDP
-644 FTANIGDN
+644 
-652 IVKLRDAIHNNTL
+652 AI
-665 YTTGLK
+665 
-671 VVSSG
+671 
-676 LKTGAKTIKEWT
+676 
-688 TKLYESEQVQN
+688 
-699 GIKKVQEEW
+699 
-708 GKSLNKLG
+708 NK
-716 IYFDGGADRLLAF
+716 IQTF
-729 INRCKK
+729 
-735 LDKIDLN
+735 
-742 NIGDVLKDFKEN
+742 GDVLDIVKTVAGEALTDIWNIATKVFSYLTGNISMGDLFAGLAGSGIYVAAKKASKLFETVKES
-754 VFDYFV
+754 FV
-760 NTDKIFDTAGKGI
+760 NIFDKKSSKIKEQFSDVLDGVKDTLTSFASSIKVASLLGI
-773 EKFKELAHKGL
+773 AVAIAIL
-784 SVVVGDFESF
+784 SAS
-794 GDGLE
+794 LNSIS
-799 KLKDKSW
+799 K
-806 NTIIDNL
+806 IDQ
-813 SKLRDGIGD
+813 SKLI
-822 FADSMKDK
+822 
-830 LADVDWAPILVIAN
+830 P
-844 SGIMILAVKQIT
+844 
-856 KLVSAVKKIFTLLP
+856 
-870 DFSNFGKSVDNVLN
+870 
-884 SLAASL
+884 SLAAIG
-890 KADKWIKQ
+890 AMF
-898 SQAIKNVAE
+898 AE
-907 SIAILA
+907 LSI
-913 ASLTVLSLL
+913 
-922 PEDGL
+922 
-927 KRAETGLVIISGL
+927 
-940 LLGLSFLTGLINKFT
+940 SF
-955 DLSGVGKELKSISK
+955 KSISK
-969 GILILAI
+969 TISKNGSKGLIKTGIALIAIAEAIKILADAAIKMSDLSWEEIAKGLIGVGGGLLELSAALKLIDGAKVPLRSSIALIALAEACKILGDAFTKFAGFSWTEIGHGLIAMGGALGEFTASLSILSKVGGFRALLGGTGILIAVQSLDKISKNLEKLGQLSWTEIGHGLTAMSGALGEFTIALGVLSKVGGLGSILGGTGLLIAVQSLDKIANGLGKLGEFSWTEIGHGLTAMGGALGEFTIALSALSTVGGWGSLLGATGILIAVQSLDPIATALSKISSLSWEEIGKGLAGMGGALAEVSVVSGALGKLAGFSALLGSGSI
-976 SLKVMESIK
+976 LIGVQSLNDIAVAMK
-985 SDTLVYNAMVLGNL
+985 SFGTMQWEEIGKGLAGMGGALAEVATVSGLLGNL
-999 ATVLMIVGGVADSLS
+999 AG
-1014 KGSMGGGKS
+1014 
-1023 LKSIAVSVLIL
+1023 
-1034 TLSLKMLANA
+1034 
-1044 KGDIDGATNTM
+1044 
-1055 LVLMGA
+1055 
-1061 LAAMNAVMEFSQSKF
+1061 
-1076 KSSAGAKSLIAISA
+1076 
-1090 SLYLAVLSIKKLAKM
+1090 
-1105 NPDEMRKGLGG
+1105 P
-1116 LTAVMIVLSGVMLA
+1116 
-1130 TRLAGKNAQV
+1130 
-1140 AGKGILAISASF
+1140 
-1152 ILIAT
+1152 
-1157 AIKQIA
+1157 
-1163 RMDNGDIAKGIIT
+1163 
-1176 LGLVTVLY
+1176 
-1184 TALMGIS
+1184 
-1191 KLPGGGNS
+1191 
-1199 DKLGKGILAMSA
+1199 
-1211 GVLILAG
+1211 
-1218 AMKLIA
+1218 
-1224 GIDDGDIVKAVG
+1224 
-1236 AIAALAIIAT
+1236 
-1246 LMTKFSGEMKTIN
+1246 
-1259 AKPLMSMAVVIG
+1259 
-1271 VLAGSVALLSMID
+1271 
-1284 TGKLIWA
+1284 
-1291 TSAILLLMAMFTL
+1291 
-1304 VESQSKN
+1304 
-1311 IIGARKTLLVMAGTV
+1311 
-1326 ALLAVVLGI
+1326 
-1335 LANIPNSDNVLSV
+1335 
-1348 ALGLSAVLGAVAAA
+1348 
-1362 CAITTATGVNP
+1362 
-1373 ASATS
+1373 
-1378 AALGLV
+1378 
-1384 TFVGVLSVLM
+1384 
-1394 TALGGVLSLVNNF
+1394 LSLV
-1407 TGGAV
+1407 G
-1412 DSALDYL
+1412 S
-1419 KTVLYKVGDAVGS
+1419 GS
-1432 LVGGFAAGAT
+1432 L
-1442 SSLPA
+1442 L
-1447 IGSNLSD
+1447 L
-1454 FAQNGVGFFNLL
+1454 GVQG
-1466 SNLKPNCA
+1466 
-1474 TAAGTLASAI
+1474 
-1484 GSFVGSGILDGIF
+1484 
-1497 EKFSGKSSLAS
+1497 
-1508 LGTNLAQLGAALTMF
+1508 
-1523 YVSTL
+1523 
-1528 VIKDTG
+1528 
-1534 HMKDVVSVA
+1534 
-1543 QSISDLNNALP
+1543 
-1554 ATGGKLQ
+1554 
-1561 AWLGSKDL
+1561 
-1569 SLFATGASNL
+1569 L
-1579 GDAMK
+1579 GD
-1584 SFAESTSGITDTGN
+1584 
-1598 LESVVKVAQGLAKL
+1598 LA
-1612 NDALPETDGIIQK
+1612 DA
-1625 ITGWKNMSGFG
+1625 
-1636 EGIKAFGK
+1636 
-1644 AMSDF
+1644 
-1649 SSSVSGDNAIN
+1649 
-1660 EDAVAAAK
+1660 
-1668 RAGELMTQLANDV
+1668 
-1681 PTSGGLIDFFTG
+1681 
-1693 GNDIGGFGESLKKFG
+1693 LKKFG
-1708 TSLSGFSGSAS
+1708 EMSWTEIGHGLTAMGSAMGETAIGGLLNTLSGFGAHSIATLAEPLGDLAESIQKWGNVTVPSGLGGQIGSLAGGIMKFNFSGWGASAIAELAVPMGDLADSISKWSGVAVPAGIGTGLTDLAGGIKSFNFAGWGVDNVSELVIPLGDLAGSIKKWNGVSIPSGMEANMSSMAAGINSWNSVEVYNLENCVGPVGSFADSIRKWS
-1719 GIDGG
+1719 GISVPSGLKDSLTG
-1724 QMDTVMDVTKK
+1724 
-1735 LVALANSMGADNGF
+1735 LANGLQACNAIPTDNLSSIGDHASKIKTVVTDLTTGMSGAD
-1749 AAASSNLTTF
+1749 
-1759 AQNLMQFGTQ
+1759 
-1769 FTTGFYSEIASVDAG
+1769 SV
-1784 KITAVSTAMQVFY
+1784 
-1797 DMCSKTAGQ
+1797 
-1806 TIDTSNLVVFADTL
+1806 
-1820 GSKMQDLN
+1820 
-1828 TKLSGLTG
+1828 
-1836 IDTFGTTIVQFGI
+1836 GTTIVQFGI

-1984 KAHYGGYYSAGVYL
+1984 RAHYGGYYSVGVYIVS
-1998 CAGLAGGIGAG
+1998 GLAAGINAN
-2009 ASSAINAAS
+2009 ASSAINAAV
-2018 NVAAQ
+2018 NVAVS
-2023 ALAAAKARLGIH
+2023 ALNAAKKSIGVA
-2035 SPSREF
+2035 SPSKEF
-2041 YAVGDFAVQGLT
+2041 YKVGDFAVQGLT

-2073 SLTGLQNS
+2073 SLAGLQNS
-2081 LNMISALMNSGLD
+2081 LDMISALMNSGLD

-2100 PVIDDSQVR
+2100 PVIDDSQIR

-2138 QNGDTSDVVSAINGL
+2138 QNGDTADVVSAINGL

>member
-59 NLASDVASISD
+59 NLVSDVASISD

-94 KTLMSAL
+94 ATLISAL

-110 QEYETQINSVQT
+110 KEYETQINAVQT
-122 ILANTESKGTTLD
+122 ILANTESKGTSLD

-301 GQTANDAA
+301 GQTANDAV

-357 IINNSANKR
+357 IINNSSNKR

-383 SVNDAGIETTA
+383 SINDAGIETTA

-409 ADALVQKYGSLE
+409 ADTLVQKYGSLE

-454 TGDDVKNV
+454 TGDDVKSV
-462 QEALKQLG
+462 QEALSQLG
-470 YNLSKY
+470 YDLSKY
-476 GSDGLIGSETTAAI
+476 GADGILGSSTIAAI
-490 KAFQEAKGLSIDGIV
+490 KAFQEAKGLSTDGIV

-525 NVDDL
+525 NVNDL
-530 MSDITKKGGRDLAI
+530 MNDITKKGGRDLAI

-551 KSLIRIAHD
+551 KGLIRIAHD
-560 VKTAYKDIFPKEFTS
+560 VKAAYKDIFPKSFTS

-580 IIDKVHSLSFNLMY
+580 IIQKVHELSYNLMY
-594 NSETSDKLQRSL
+594 NSDVSDKVQRSF
-606 KGLFAAMDIVGTI
+606 KGLFSALNLAKRGFALITSPIRKFVGSGGLASVGNAVLDI
-619 TGGALRFG
+619 
-627 FRTLC
+627 
-632 DLLKMSDIDILE
+632 
-644 FTANIGDN
+644 TANIGDFF
-652 IVKLRDAIHNNTL
+652 T
-665 YTTGLK
+665 
-671 VVSSG
+671 
-676 LKTGAKTIKEWT
+676 E
-688 TKLYESEQVQN
+688 
-699 GIKKVQEEW
+699 
-708 GKSLNKLG
+708 
-716 IYFDGGADRLLAF
+716 
-729 INRCKK
+729 
-735 LDKIDLN
+735 LN
-742 NIGDVLKDFKEN
+742 NSSSIEDFGKFVSDKLSKGFKDFVDFIDPAINKIQTFGDVLDIVKTVAGEALTDIWNIATKVFSYLTGNISMGDLFAGLAGSGIYVAAKKASKLFETVKES
-754 VFDYFV
+754 FV
-760 NTDKIFDTAGKGI
+760 NIFDKKSSKIKEQFSDVLDGVKDTLTSFASSIKVASLLGI
-773 EKFKELAHKGL
+773 AVAIAIL
-784 SVVVGDFESF
+784 SAS
-794 GDGLE
+794 LNSIS
-799 KLKDKSW
+799 K
-806 NTIIDNL
+806 IDQ
-813 SKLRDGIGD
+813 SKLI
-822 FADSMKDK
+822 
-830 LADVDWAPILVIAN
+830 P
-844 SGIMILAVKQIT
+844 
-856 KLVSAVKKIFTLLP
+856 
-870 DFSNFGKSVDNVLN
+870 
-884 SLAASL
+884 SLAAIG
-890 KADKWIKQ
+890 AMF
-898 SQAIKNVAE
+898 AE
-907 SIAILA
+907 LSI
-913 ASLTVLSLL
+913 
-922 PEDGL
+922 
-927 KRAETGLVIISGL
+927 
-940 LLGLSFLTGLINKFT
+940 SF
-955 DLSGVGKELKSISK
+955 KSISK
-969 GILILAI
+969 TISKNGSKGLIKTGIALIAIAEAIKILADAAIKMSDLSWEEIAKGLIGVGGGLLELSAALKLIDGAKVPLRSSIALIALAEACKILGDAFTKFAGFSWTEIGHGLIAMGGALGEFTASLSILSKVGGFGALLGGTGILIAVQSLDKISKNLEKLGQLSWTEIGHGLTAMSGALGEFTIALGVLSKVGGLGSILGGTGLLIAVQSLDKIANGLGKLGEFSWTEIGHGLTAMGGALGEFTIALSALSTVGGWGSLLGATGILIAVQSLDPIATALSKISSLSWEEIGKGLAGMGGALAEVSVVSGALGKLAGFSALLGSGSI
-976 SLKVMESIK
+976 LIGVQSLNDIAIAMK
-985 SDTLVYNAMVLGNL
+985 SFGTMQWEEIGKGLAGMGGALAEVATVSGLLGNL
-999 ATVLMIVGGVADSLS
+999 AG
-1014 KGSMGGGKS
+1014 
-1023 LKSIAVSVLIL
+1023 
-1034 TLSLKMLANA
+1034 
-1044 KGDIDGATNTM
+1044 
-1055 LVLMGA
+1055 
-1061 LAAMNAVMEFSQSKF
+1061 
-1076 KSSAGAKSLIAISA
+1076 
-1090 SLYLAVLSIKKLAKM
+1090 
-1105 NPDEMRKGLGG
+1105 P
-1116 LTAVMIVLSGVMLA
+1116 
-1130 TRLAGKNAQV
+1130 
-1140 AGKGILAISASF
+1140 
-1152 ILIAT
+1152 
-1157 AIKQIA
+1157 
-1163 RMDNGDIAKGIIT
+1163 
-1176 LGLVTVLY
+1176 
-1184 TALMGIS
+1184 
-1191 KLPGGGNS
+1191 
-1199 DKLGKGILAMSA
+1199 
-1211 GVLILAG
+1211 
-1218 AMKLIA
+1218 
-1224 GIDDGDIVKAVG
+1224 
-1236 AIAALAIIAT
+1236 
-1246 LMTKFSGEMKTIN
+1246 
-1259 AKPLMSMAVVIG
+1259 
-1271 VLAGSVALLSMID
+1271 
-1284 TGKLIWA
+1284 
-1291 TSAILLLMAMFTL
+1291 
-1304 VESQSKN
+1304 
-1311 IIGARKTLLVMAGTV
+1311 
-1326 ALLAVVLGI
+1326 
-1335 LANIPNSDNVLSV
+1335 
-1348 ALGLSAVLGAVAAA
+1348 
-1362 CAITTATGVNP
+1362 
-1373 ASATS
+1373 
-1378 AALGLV
+1378 
-1384 TFVGVLSVLM
+1384 
-1394 TALGGVLSLVNNF
+1394 LSLV
-1407 TGGAV
+1407 G
-1412 DSALDYL
+1412 S
-1419 KTVLYKVGDAVGS
+1419 GS
-1432 LVGGFAAGAT
+1432 L
-1442 SSLPA
+1442 L
-1447 IGSNLSD
+1447 L
-1454 FAQNGVGFFNLL
+1454 GVQG
-1466 SNLKPNCA
+1466 
-1474 TAAGTLASAI
+1474 
-1484 GSFVGSGILDGIF
+1484 
-1497 EKFSGKSSLAS
+1497 
-1508 LGTNLAQLGAALTMF
+1508 
-1523 YVSTL
+1523 
-1528 VIKDTG
+1528 
-1534 HMKDVVSVA
+1534 
-1543 QSISDLNNALP
+1543 
-1554 ATGGKLQ
+1554 
-1561 AWLGSKDL
+1561 
-1569 SLFATGASNL
+1569 L
-1579 GDAMK
+1579 GD
-1584 SFAESTSGITDTGN
+1584 
-1598 LESVVKVAQGLAKL
+1598 LA
-1612 NDALPETDGIIQK
+1612 DA
-1625 ITGWKNMSGFG
+1625 
-1636 EGIKAFGK
+1636 
-1644 AMSDF
+1644 
-1649 SSSVSGDNAIN
+1649 
-1660 EDAVAAAK
+1660 
-1668 RAGELMTQLANDV
+1668 
-1681 PTSGGLIDFFTG
+1681 
-1693 GNDIGGFGESLKKFG
+1693 LKKFG
-1708 TSLSGFSGSAS
+1708 EMSWTEIGHGLTAMGSAMGETAIGGLLNTLSGFGAHSIATLAEPLGDLAESIQKWGNVTVPSGLGGQIGSLAGGIMKFNFSGWGASAIAELAVPMGDLADSISKWSGVAVPAGIGTGLTDLAGGIKSFNFAGWGVDNVSELVIPLGDLAGSIKKWNGVSIPSGMEANMSSMAAGINSWNSVEVYNLENCVGPVGSFADSIRKWS
-1719 GIDGG
+1719 GISVPSGLKDSLTG
-1724 QMDTVMDVTKK
+1724 
-1735 LVALANSMGADNGF
+1735 LANGLQACNAIPTDNLSSIGDHASKIKTVVTDLTTGMSGAD
-1749 AAASSNLTTF
+1749 
-1759 AQNLMQFGTQ
+1759 
-1769 FTTGFYSEIASVDAG
+1769 SV
-1784 KITAVSTAMQVFY
+1784 
-1797 DMCSKTAGQ
+1797 
-1806 TIDTSNLVVFADTL
+1806 
-1820 GSKMQDLN
+1820 
-1828 TKLSGLTG
+1828 
-1836 IDTFGTTIVQFGI
+1836 GTTIVQFGI

-1892 QSYLQNMS
+1892 QSYLKNMS

-1912 SISSASSGATS
+1912 SITSASSGATS

-1984 KAHYGGYYSAGVYL
+1984 RAHYGGYYSAGVYL

-2009 ASSAINAAS
+2009 ASSAINAAA

-2041 YAVGDFAVQGLT
+2041 YAVGDYAVQGLT
-2053 NALNDGQKSAQS
+2053 NALSDGQKSAQS

-2073 SLTGLQNS
+2073 SLAGLQNS
-2081 LNMISALMNSGLD
+2081 LDMISALMSGGLD

-2171 YDDGSTTANAV
+2171 YDDGSATANAV